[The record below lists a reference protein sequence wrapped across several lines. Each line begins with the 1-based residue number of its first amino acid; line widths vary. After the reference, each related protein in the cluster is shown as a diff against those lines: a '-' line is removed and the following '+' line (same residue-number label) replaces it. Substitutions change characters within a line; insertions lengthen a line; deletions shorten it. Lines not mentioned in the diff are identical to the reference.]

1 MGREKR
7 KKYHKNMNQQ
17 LYMKLQGMLAIG
29 ESKRAAQKDGTAKDK
44 IFSAATYKTYKK
56 HLRYFTAWLKENHPE
71 VTTLKKAKRYANEW
85 LQFRAEEC
93 KTQQG
98 KPLSA
103 WTIQTEAAAIN
114 KLYGINKDDPNR
126 FQPPERHR
134 ADITRSRGEA
144 ARDSHFS
151 EKNNWQLVCFCRGTG
166 ARVTA
171 LKRLVGRDLWTREQM
186 SAAARNLR
194 QTAHETAGGLS
205 KDQQRELRALNDALD
220 FYAKYPE
227 YDMYV
232 CYRKDKGGRTRF
244 SPVIGPNKAEIV
256 QRFRDTPLYEKVWQA
271 VPAAMDCHS
280 YRSDYA
286 VAIYKEHARPLDQ
299 CGRGEIYY
307 CRGDERGV
315 RYDKTAMQAA
325 SKALGHNR
333 LDVIARHYLRGI

>member
-56 HLRYFTAWLKENHPE
+56 HLRYFTAWLKTAHPE
-71 VTTLKKAKRYANEW
+71 CKTLKKAKRYANEW
-85 LQFRAEEC
+85 LAYRAEEC

-114 KLYGINKDDPNR
+114 KLYGISKDDPDR
-126 FQPPERHR
+126 YQPPERHR
-134 ADITRSRGEA
+134 ADITRSRGEVK
-144 ARDSHFS
+144 RDSHFS
-151 EKNNWQLVCFCRGTG
+151 ERNNWELVCFARGTG

-171 LKRLVGRDLWTREQM
+171 LKRLEGRDLWTKAQMATAVKNLSQKAREG
-186 SAAARNLR
+186 SLN
-194 QTAHETAGGLS
+194 
-205 KDQQRELRALNDALD
+205 KDQQRELRALNDALN
-220 FYAKYPE
+220 FYQRYPE

-232 CYRKDKGGRTRF
+232 CFRKDKGGRTRF
-244 SPVIGPNKAEIV
+244 SPVIGPHKAEIV
-256 QRFRDTPLYEKVWQA
+256 QRFRSTPAGEKVWQA
-271 VPAAMDCHS
+271 IPAAMDCHS

-307 CRGDERGV
+307 CRGDECGV
-315 RYDKTAMQAA
+315 RYDKTAMQVT

-333 LDVIARHYLRGI
+333 LDVIARHYLRGV